1 MNKKKRRLGLWIG
14 ISAVVAVVAL
24 IVILNIVSK
33 GGKAQEVQTQK
44 VSFSRIVSTVSAT
57 GELNAKNQVDISAEI
72 VARVQRLY
80 VKEGDAVK
88 QGQLLCQLNDANAR
102 SSLDLSE
109 AQYQKALSEFER
121 GKKLY
126 ADSLI
131 STAQFENLKTA
142 YNVALAQV
150 NQSRDSYSKTRIYAP
165 ISGIIVRLNVKEGEA
180 VMMGT
185 MNNAGTVMM
194 TIADLSAMQATVNV
208 DESDVA
214 SIKIDDDASITLD
227 AFPDTTFKAKVF
239 SIGYMPTTSTST
251 SSLTTSATGVTD
263 FETILDIVD
272 VDPLQRPGMTVSAD
286 IVAAVRDSVLVCPL
300 QAIGRRDIKGRS
312 VETVFIVKDGKA
324 KLVEI
329 KTGIS
334 DGRSAEILDGLKQGQ
349 AVIVGP
355 YKVLRTLNDGDEVK
369 TKKEEPQW
377 QKDQRGPQPQQGQES
392 GQRSVRIRIGH

>member
-1 MNKKKRRLGLWIG
+1 MNKKRRRLGLWIG

-33 GGKAQEVQTQK
+33 GNKSPEVQTQK

-72 VARVQRLY
+72 VARVQKLY

-88 QGQLLCQLNDANAR
+88 RGQLLCQLNDANAR

-109 AQYQKALSEFER
+109 AQYKKALSEFER
-121 GKKLY
+121 GRKLY

-142 YNVALAQV
+142 YSVALAQV

-165 ISGIIVRLNVKEGEA
+165 ISGIVVRLNVKEGEA

-214 SIKIDDDASITLD
+214 SIKLGDDASITLD

-239 SIGYMPTTSTST
+239 SIGYMPTA
-251 SSLTTSATGVTD
+251 TTTVTTTTGVTD
-263 FETILDIVD
+263 FETVLDILD
-272 VDPLQRPGMTVSAD
+272 VDPLQRPGMSVSAD
-286 IVAAVRDSVLVCPL
+286 IVAAVRDSALVCPL
-300 QAIGRRDIKGRS
+300 QAIGRRDIEGRS
-312 VETVFIVKDGKA
+312 VETVFIVKNGKA

-334 DGRSAEILDGLKQGQ
+334 DGRSAEVLDGLEAGQ

-377 QKDQRGPQPQQGQES
+377 QKDQRGPRPQQGQES
-392 GQRSVRIRIGH
+392 GQRSVRIRVGR